1 MKRFAVNM
9 LVLGIAVG
17 IFFIIRYFLKKEE
30 AKKEAGST
38 GTMKP
43 GTIVGQPISETEQA
57 IEQSVVLP
65 DPKSMQSTGVG
76 QTFVCN
82 KTGESIT
89 TNNYQEYVNFVGKC
103 QKAGG
108 NIDQKWNFNVQAEQI
123 LRNDLGMVDDE
134 IDISD
139 IAYYQLR

>member
-17 IFFIIRYFLKKEE
+17 IFFIIRYFLNKE
-30 AKKEAGST
+30 KSKEVTTTRPGLT
-38 GTMKP
+38 P
-43 GTIVGQPISETEQA
+43 GTIVGQPISEVEQA
-57 IEQSVVLP
+57 IEQGVVLP
-65 DPKSMQSTGVG
+65 TGKMGTG
-76 QTFVCN
+76 QGQVFYCE
-82 KTGESIT
+82 KTGESLT
-89 TNNYQEYVNFVGKC
+89 TNNYQEYLNFRGKC

-108 NIDQKWNFNVQAEQI
+108 NIGQSYNFNTEAELI
-123 LRNDLGMVDDE
+123 LRNELGMVDDE